1 MYVHMRKGVNK
12 MNNKEFKKAL
22 DLLVKEKD
30 IPVDYVIDAMT
41 LALTSAY
48 KKNYHSLSN
57 VRVDINPDTGDI
69 KVFSFRTVVLD
80 KEHKV
85 SLDENNYDDDSL
97 EGINSFAELEE
108 ALAKEAEEEKEE
120 DGEEEAYEPF
130 VYDERI
136 HITLEDAQ
144 KIDPTIQVGDTI
156 EEEVT
161 PHDFGRVAAA
171 TAKQVI
177 VQKIREAE
185 RNNIAKEFEEKEN
198 EMITGTVE
206 MEDENNYFIDLGKTQ
221 GLLPK
226 TEIIPGEKI
235 KMGSNI
241 KAYINKVSINSKGAL
256 ILLTRKHYGF
266 VKRLFE
272 LEIPEINEGIVLI
285 YSIARD
291 PGNRT
296 KIAVYSENSNVD
308 PVGACIG
315 EHGSRINAIIN
326 ELGGEKIDIIAY
338 SNNQETFIANA
349 LSPAKNV
356 RVFIVDEKNKEAMVV
371 VDDENLSLAI
381 GKKGLNVRL
390 ASRLT
395 HYKLDVK
402 TIDQVKESGINILE

>member
-1 MYVHMRKGVNK
+1 MYVQKRKEVNN
-12 MNNKEFKKAL
+12 MDSKEFKKAL

-30 IPVDYVIDAMT
+30 ISKEYVLEAMT

-57 VRVDINPDTGDI
+57 VRVEINGATGEI

-80 KEHKV
+80 KEHRL
-85 SLDENNYDDDSL
+85 SLDEDEDDSL
-97 EGINSFAELEE
+97 EGITSFADLENME
-108 ALAKEAEEEKEE
+108 FDDEEEDDEE
-120 DGEEEAYEPF
+120 KYEPF
-130 VYDERI
+130 VFDDRI
-136 HITLEDAQ
+136 HITIEDAQ
-144 KIDPTIQVGDTI
+144 KIVPGIQLGETI

-161 PHDFGRVAAA
+161 PRDFGRVAAA

-185 RNNIAKEFEEKEN
+185 RNNIAHEFEEKEN
-198 EMITGTVE
+198 EMITGIVE

-226 TEIIPGEKI
+226 TEIIPGETI
-235 KMGSNI
+235 KMGTNI

-272 LEIPEINEGIVLI
+272 LEIPEINEGVVLI
-285 YSIARD
+285 YSIARE

-296 KIAVYSENSNVD
+296 KVAVYSENSNVD
-308 PVGACIG
+308 PIGACIG
-315 EHGSRINAIIN
+315 ERGSRINAIIK
-326 ELGGEKIDIIAY
+326 ELNGEKIDIIAY
-338 SNNQETFIANA
+338 NKSQEEFIANA

-356 RVFIVDEKNKEAMVV
+356 RVFIVDEKNSEALVV

-390 ASRLT
+390 ASKLT

-402 TIDQVKESGINILE
+402 TIDQVKDSGINILE

>member
-1 MYVHMRKGVNK
+1 MD
-12 MNNKEFKKAL
+12 NKEFKKAL

-30 IPVDYVIDAMT
+30 VSVDYVIDAMK

-57 VRVDINPDTGDI
+57 VRVDINSDTGEI

-80 KEHKV
+80 EEHKV
-85 SLDENNYDDDSL
+85 SLDENEFDSL
-97 EGINSFAELEE
+97 EGITSFADLENME
-108 ALAKEAEEEKEE
+108 FDEDTDEEEDK
-120 DGEEEAYEPF
+120 YEPF
-130 VYDERI
+130 IFDSRI
-136 HITLEDAQ
+136 HITLEEAR
-144 KIDPTIQVGDTI
+144 KIVPNIQVGETI

-161 PHDFGRVAAA
+161 PRDFGRVAAA

-177 VQKIREAE
+177 VQKMREAE
-185 RNNIAKEFEEKEN
+185 RNNIAHEFEEKEN

-272 LEIPEINEGIVLI
+272 LEIPEISEGIVLI
-285 YSIARD
+285 YSIARE

-315 EHGSRINAIIN
+315 ERGSRINSIIK
-326 ELGGEKIDIIAY
+326 ELNGEKIDIIAY
-338 SNNQETFIANA
+338 NNSGEEFIANA

-356 RVFIVDEKNKEAMVV
+356 RVFIVDEKNKEALVV
-371 VDDENLSLAI
+371 VDEDNLSLAI

-402 TIDQVKESGINILE
+402 TLDQVKESGINILE

>member
-1 MYVHMRKGVNK
+1 
-12 MNNKEFKKAL
+12 MNSKEFKKAL
-22 DLLVKEKD
+22 DAIVKEKD
-30 IPVDYVIDAMT
+30 ISEDYILEAME
-41 LALTSAY
+41 LALVSAY
-48 KKNYHSLSN
+48 KKNYHSLAN
-57 VRVDINPDTGDI
+57 VRVSIDRNTGDI
-69 KVFSFRTVVLD
+69 KVYSFRTVVLD

-85 SLDENNYDDDSL
+85 SLDEADYEDDSL
-97 EGINSFAELEE
+97 EGITSFADLENME
-108 ALAKEAEEEKEE
+108 FDEEEEEK
-120 DGEEEAYEPF
+120 YEPF
-130 VYDERI
+130 IYDERI

-144 KIDPTIQVGDTI
+144 EIIPGIQIGETI

-161 PHDFGRVAAA
+161 PKDFGRVAAA

-185 RNNIAKEFEEKEN
+185 RNNIATEFGDKTD
-198 EMITGTVE
+198 EMISGIVE
-206 MEDENNYFIDLGKTQ
+206 MEDEKNYFIDLGKTQ

-226 TEIIPGEKI
+226 TEIIPGEEI
-235 KMGSNI
+235 KMGSHI
-241 KAYINKVSINSKGAL
+241 KAYINKVDINSKGAL

-272 LEIPEINEGIVLI
+272 LEIPEISEGIVLV
-285 YSIARD
+285 YSVARD

-315 EHGSRINAIIN
+315 EKGSRINAIIK
-326 ELGGEKIDIIAY
+326 ELGGEKIDVIPYDKDQA
-338 SNNQETFIANA
+338 TFIANA
-349 LSPAKNV
+349 LSPAKDV
-356 RVFIVDEKNKEAMVV
+356 RVFITDEKNKEVLVV

-381 GKKGLNVRL
+381 GKKGANVRL

-402 TIDQVKESGINILE
+402 TVDGDKKKRYNCGVLKE

>member
-1 MYVHMRKGVNK
+1 
-12 MNNKEFKKAL
+12 MNSKEFKKAL

-30 IPVDYVIDAMT
+30 ISVDYVVDAMT

-85 SLDENNYDDDSL
+85 SLDENEFEDDSL
-97 EGINSFAELEE
+97 EGITSFAELENME
-108 ALAKEAEEEKEE
+108 FDEEEE
-120 DGEEEAYEPF
+120 DKYEPF

-136 HITLEDAQ
+136 HITLEDAK
-144 KIDPTIQVGDTI
+144 KIDPSIEVGDTI

-161 PHDFGRVAAA
+161 PKDFGRVAAA

-185 RNNIAKEFEEKEN
+185 RNNIAQEFEEKEN

-226 TEIIPGEKI
+226 SEIIPGEKI
-235 KMGSNI
+235 TMGSNI

-308 PVGACIG
+308 PIGACIG
-315 EHGSRINAIIN
+315 EHGSRINAIIK
-326 ELGGEKIDIIAY
+326 ELNGEKIDIIEY
-338 SNNQETFIANA
+338 NNQSETFIANA
-349 LSPAKNV
+349 LSPAKDV
-356 RVFIVDEKNKEAMVV
+356 RVFIIDEKNKEALVV
-371 VDDENLSLAI
+371 VNDENLSLAI

-402 TIDQVKESGINILE
+402 TIDQVKESCINILE